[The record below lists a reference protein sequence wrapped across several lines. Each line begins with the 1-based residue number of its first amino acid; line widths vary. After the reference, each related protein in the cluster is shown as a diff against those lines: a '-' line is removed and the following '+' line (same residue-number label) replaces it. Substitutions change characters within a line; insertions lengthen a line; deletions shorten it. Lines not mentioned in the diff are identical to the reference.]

1 MNVGIGGT
9 TSISPSELAC
19 LLGTTSNIQSTMI
32 MKANVNTFNNFTTNN
47 AFQSI
52 TLGGQTQTTGF
63 NATTAGYTLS
73 GSTLTFPSN
82 TIINCAVGGIGNEIK
97 CHKFNCYN
105 VIEFPDLS
113 IQNTAYTNTKD
124 TKLSAIGTVV
134 TGTLTTATL
143 TTGGFY
149 SAGSISLTAG
159 TWVINTNACF
169 TVITGSTDVG
179 QLLACPST
187 SNTSI
192 GGTSKLS
199 INHLSSLTC
208 GVGHQWVLT
217 SSNIYT
223 PSTTTTYYCLVQATF
238 GSPNRLQFTSGN
250 SNFEAYRIA

>member
-1 MNVGIGGT
+1 MKVGIAGT
-9 TSISPSELAC
+9 TTISPLELAC

-52 TLGGQTQTTGF
+52 TLGGQTQTVGF
-63 NATTAGYTLS
+63 NSTTAGYTLS
-73 GSTLTFPSN
+73 GTTLTFPAS
-82 TIINCAVGGIGNEIK
+82 TVLA
-97 CHKFNCYN
+97 
-105 VIEFPDLS
+105 FPDS
-113 IQNTAYTNTKD
+113 STQTTAYTNTKD

-143 TTGGFY
+143 TTGSFY

-169 TVITGSTDVG
+169 TVITGSTTVG
-179 QLLACPST
+179 QLLTAPST
-187 SNTSI
+187 SNTAL
-192 GGTSKLS
+192 GGTSRLS
-199 INHLSSLTC
+199 INHINSQNC
-208 GVGHQWVLT
+208 GIGTQWVLT

-223 PSTTTTYYCLVQATF
+223 PSVTTTYYCLVQAAF
-238 GSPNRLQFTSGN
+238 GTASRVQFAAGN